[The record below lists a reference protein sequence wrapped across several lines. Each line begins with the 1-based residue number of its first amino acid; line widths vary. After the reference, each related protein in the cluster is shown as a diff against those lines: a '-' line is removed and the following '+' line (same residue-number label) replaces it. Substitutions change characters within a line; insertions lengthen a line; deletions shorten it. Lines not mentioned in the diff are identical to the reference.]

1 MAATIKRTRRAENSS
16 SGSEPGKAETRR
28 HSCVEQR
35 PTTTAPFGAEPSAA
49 TAAEASLG
57 RSRLQNRASNT
68 DARARITQLQ
78 RAFEQELWGAHR
90 WPAARARIVHK
101 LKRIW
106 LRLYAPCRRA
116 ILAAAP
122 PDMAAR
128 AWNKLDSATLR
139 KLLKTTVALAIALLV
154 GWGPVQRLMQ
164 TTSVEAIVNARLVT
178 LRAPIDGEIAAAP
191 NSLSLGAT
199 VSPTVPL
206 MKIVN
211 RRADRARLDD
221 LRRSIGQLEDERAVI
236 DAKLDSA
243 RALHAGF
250 VAQTRQ
256 FQDGRVRQLEARAAE
271 IKSELAAA
279 RAKREE
285 TAAVLQ
291 RTAALESRG
300 AQTRAALDRAQR
312 ENEIAVQTIAA
323 GEQRLKALEVELQ
336 AARTGFFLGDSYND
350 KPRSAQRADELQQQ
364 IAELDAELR
373 QREIRLTRLNA
384 ELAEETSRYN
394 DLAEA
399 SIATPTNGSVWEVLT
414 APGEEV
420 RRGQEL
426 ARLLDCSSA
435 VVTATVAESVYNRL
449 RVGQPARFRFREG
462 GAELEGRVVHLTGM
476 AAAPANF
483 AITPSALIRESY
495 RVTVAVPALSASPT
509 CNLGRTG
516 RVVFAEGSGTST
528 AIPPLAR

>member
-1 MAATIKRTRRAENSS
+1 M
-16 SGSEPGKAETRR
+16 RR
-28 HSCVEQR
+28 HSRAEPR
-35 PTTTAPFGAEPSAA
+35 STTTAPVGGERTAA
-49 TAAEASLG
+49 TAAEAGLG
-57 RSRLQNRASNT
+57 RPSLQNRGSNT
-68 DARARITQLQ
+68 DARARIIQLQ
-78 RAFEQELWGAHR
+78 RAFERELWGPYQ
-90 WPAARARIVHK
+90 WPPTTARITRT

-106 LRLYAPCRRA
+106 LKLYAPCRRA
-116 ILAAAP
+116 VRAAAP
-122 PDMAAR
+122 AGMAAN
-128 AWNKLDSATLR
+128 AWSKLDSATLR
-139 KLLKTTVALAIALLV
+139 RLLKTAVALAVALLV

-191 NSLSLGAT
+191 GSLSLGAT
-199 VSPTVPL
+199 VSPAVPL

-236 DAKLDSA
+236 DAKLESA

-250 VAQTRQ
+250 VVQTHQ

-271 IKSELAAA
+271 IKSDLAAA

-312 ENEIAVQTIAA
+312 ENEIAVQSIVA

-350 KPRSAQRADELQQQ
+350 RPRSAQRADELQQQ

-373 QREIRLTRLNA
+373 QRATRLTRLNA
-384 ELAEETSRYN
+384 ELAEEASRYN

-399 SIATPTNGSVWEVLT
+399 SIATPTHGSVWEVLT

-449 RVGQPARFRFREG
+449 RVGQAARFRFREG
-462 GAELEGRVVHLTGM
+462 GADLEGRVVHLTGM

-495 RVTVAVPALSASPT
+495 RVTVAIPALSASPT

-516 RVVFAEGSGTST
+516 RVVFGDASGTAT
-528 AIPPLAR
+528 AMPAPAK